1 MSGQPTHTQQASASQ
16 RAQGDGAAVAGR
28 GRYSESQ
35 IQALVDE
42 VLAEGFCVLR
52 RHLSAEKLGRFGQAF
67 DAVLRERVA
76 DGTASGRGPNRYY
89 ISLPFVM
96 PFADPEI
103 YEDPDILA
111 IIERLAG
118 SDVVMPEL
126 ASDTPLSGSDY
137 QVIHRDITQLSADRP
152 DGDPAQP
159 FQFAINFPLV
169 EVTLE
174 NGPFEIAR
182 RTHRM
187 SDAECRERIQSG
199 EIETRLEPLLMDLGD
214 VMVRDVRALHRG
226 TPNRTDVPRPMIVVG
241 YNCSWHQRPQLRIFI
256 PRDAHARLSERGRQ
270 LLRLNP
276 VVDSL
281 ADASNE
287 EAYSN
292 LYFLEQ

>member
-1 MSGQPTHTQQASASQ
+1 MSGQPTHPREESAPS
-16 RAQGDGAAVAGR
+16 RAQAAGAAARR
-28 GRYSESQ
+28 GRYGEER

-42 VLAEGFCVLR
+42 VLSEGFCILKQ
-52 RHLSAEKLGRFGQAF
+52 HFPAGKLEQFGQAF
-67 DAVLRERVA
+67 DALLHRRIA
-76 DGTASGRGPNRYY
+76 DGTASGRGPARYY
-89 ISLPFVM
+89 VSLPFTM

-111 IIERLAG
+111 IIERLG
-118 SDVVMPEL
+118 GGDVVMPEL

-137 QVIHRDITQLSADRP
+137 QVIHRDITQLSDDRP

-159 FQFAINFPLV
+159 FQFAVNFSLV
-169 EVTLE
+169 KITAE

-187 SDAECRERIQSG
+187 SDAECKERIQSC
-199 EIETRLEPLLMDLGD
+199 EIEARLEPLLMDVGD
-214 VMVRDVRALHRG
+214 VMIRDVRALHRG

-241 YNCSWHQRPQLRIFI
+241 YNCSWHQRPQLRIYI
-256 PRDAHARLSERGRQ
+256 PRDTQATLSERGRA

-292 LYFLEQ
+292 LYFLEK

>member
-1 MSGQPTHTQQASASQ
+1 MSAQPTHTQQASPSR
-16 RAQGDGAAVAGR
+16 RAQGGGAAWR
-28 GRYSESQ
+28 GRYSEGQ

-42 VLAEGFCVLR
+42 VLAEGFCILK
-52 RHLSAEKLGRFGQAF
+52 HHFPAEKLRTFGQAF
-67 DAVLRERVA
+67 DAVLRERIA
-76 DGTASGRGPNRYY
+76 NGTASGRGPNRYY

-111 IIERLAG
+111 IIERLG
-118 SDVVMPEL
+118 GKDVVMPEL
-126 ASDTPLSGSDY
+126 ASDTPLRDSDY
-137 QVIHRDITQLSADRP
+137 QVIHRDISQLSADRP

-169 EVTLE
+169 EITLE

-199 EIETRLEPLLMDLGD
+199 EIEARLEPLLMELGD

-241 YNCSWHQRPQLRIFI
+241 YNSSWHRRPQLRIFI
-256 PRDAHARLSERGRQ
+256 PRDAHATLSERGRQ

-292 LYFLEQ
+292 LYFLEK

>member
-1 MSGQPTHTQQASASQ
+1 MSVQSTDLQQESP
-16 RAQGDGAAVAGR
+16 REHAAGGGVER
-28 GRYSESQ
+28 RRRYSEER

-42 VLAEGFCVLR
+42 VLAEGFCVLK
-52 RHLSAEKLGRFGQAF
+52 HHFSVGKLKRFAQAF
-67 DAVLRERVA
+67 DAVLHERIA
-76 DGTASGRGPNRYY
+76 QGTASGRGPNRYY
-89 ISLPFVM
+89 ISLPFTM

-103 YEDPDILA
+103 YEDPDLLA

-118 SDVVMPEL
+118 PDVVMPEL
-126 ASDTPLSGSDY
+126 ASDTPLKDSDY

-169 EVTLE
+169 RVTAE

-187 SDAECRERIQSG
+187 SDAEVRERIQSG
-199 EIETRLEPLLMDLGD
+199 EIEARLEPLLMDVGD

-226 TPNRTDVPRPMIVVG
+226 TPNRTSVPRPMIVVG

-256 PRDAHARLSERGRQ
+256 PRDAHASLSERGRQ

-281 ADASNE
+281 SEASNE

-292 LYFLEQ
+292 LYFLEK

>member
-16 RAQGDGAAVAGR
+16 REQGDGSAVERR

-42 VLAEGFCVLR
+42 VLAEGFCILK
-52 RHLSAEKLGRFGQAF
+52 HHFPAEKMRTFGQAF
-67 DAVLRERVA
+67 DDLLHERIA
-76 DGTASGRGPNRYY
+76 NGTASGRGPNRYY

-111 IIERLAG
+111 IIERLG
-118 SDVVMPEL
+118 GDDVVMPEL
-126 ASDTPLSGSDY
+126 ASDTPLKDSDY

-159 FQFAINFPLV
+159 FQFGINFPLV
-169 EVTLE
+169 DVTLE

-182 RTHRM
+182 RTHQM
-187 SDAECRERIQSG
+187 SDAECRERIESG
-199 EIETRLEPLLMDLGD
+199 EIEARLEPLLMDLGD

-241 YNCSWHQRPQLRIFI
+241 YNSSWHRRPQLRIFI
-256 PRDAHARLSERGRQ
+256 PRDAHATLSERGRQ

-281 ADASNE
+281 AEASNE

-292 LYFLEQ
+292 LYFLEK

>member
-1 MSGQPTHTQQASASQ
+1 MSGHPTHTQQASPSQ
-16 RAQGDGAAVAGR
+16 RAQGGGSAAA
-28 GRYSESQ
+28 GRYSEDQ

-42 VLAEGFCVLR
+42 VLAEGFCILE
-52 RHLSAEKLGRFGQAF
+52 HHFPAEKLQTFGQAF
-67 DAVLRERVA
+67 DVVLHERIA
-76 DGTASGRGPNRYY
+76 NGTASGRGPNRYY

-103 YEDPDILA
+103 YEDPDLLA
-111 IIERLAG
+111 VIERLG
-118 SDVVMPEL
+118 GNDVVMPEL
-126 ASDTPLSGSDY
+126 ASDTPLRDSDY
-137 QVIHRDITQLSADRP
+137 QVIHRDISQLSADRP

-169 EVTLE
+169 EITLE

-182 RTHRM
+182 RTHQM
-187 SDAECRERIQSG
+187 SDAECRERIESG
-199 EIETRLEPLLMDLGD
+199 EIEARLEQLLMELGD

-241 YNCSWHQRPQLRIFI
+241 YNSSWHRRPQLRIFI
-256 PRDAHARLSERGRQ
+256 PRDAHATLSERGRQ

-292 LYFLEQ
+292 LYFLEK